1 MMRLSLYEFEI
12 KYKPG
17 PQNVLADFLSRPQE
31 NEENWE
37 TSEDYLDQLVASI
50 ETASS
55 IQYQLAMNELYVN
68 LEMNEKIEEI
78 AISEPMEYIASE
90 VNDTDE
96 IQIDEI
102 NQMNINVIA
111 SEPSSQTQDNYRS
124 YAEEQLKDEDI
135 QWIK

>member
-1 MMRLSLYEFEI
+1 M
-12 KYKPG
+12 
-17 PQNVLADFLSRPQE
+17 
-31 NEENWE
+31 
-37 TSEDYLDQLVASI
+37 ASI

-78 AISEPMEYIASE
+78 AISEPMEYNAKE

-96 IQIDEI
+96 IQIDEWHGKM

-111 SEPSSQTQDNYRS
+111 SEPNSRIIIEVTQKSS
-124 YAEEQLKDEDI
+124 
-135 QWIK
+135 